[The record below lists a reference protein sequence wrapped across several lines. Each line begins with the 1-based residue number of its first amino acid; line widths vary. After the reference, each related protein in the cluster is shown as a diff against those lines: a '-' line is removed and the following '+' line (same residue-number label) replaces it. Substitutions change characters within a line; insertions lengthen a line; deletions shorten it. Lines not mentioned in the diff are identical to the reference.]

1 MANDPLSTDD
11 HEKRLKAHAFDSVAS
26 SDIAPSNPQ
35 VADNNASKCNDQDS
49 EMVVGKRI
57 DESVVSEGV
66 VRSEGSDRYR
76 TAIAYLNSPLR
87 SLRGI
92 AMDLLDLTLPPK
104 CVACQK
110 LLSTSDAL
118 ICQHCYSQLGLIHH
132 GCLRCGAPL
141 PAVVP
146 ETDGCLRC
154 HGRKWS
160 FSRAVALG
168 PYSGLLQQL
177 VIGMKQPYH
186 ETTTMYFGKLLAER
200 VRACGVSEEID
211 LVMPV
216 PSHWLRRLTRKIS
229 TAEVLAESIA
239 LTLKLPWSK
248 KYAWRSRATRKQGT
262 LRASERGE
270 NVKAAFRAKLPK
282 KWIGASILLV
292 DDVLTSGATASEVA
306 KSLLEAGAGDVI
318 VASVARALGE
328 HKMNLSVDRTSR

>member
-1 MANDPLSTDD
+1 MANEPPATDD
-11 HEKRLKAHAFDSVAS
+11 QEKNLKAQAFGSLAS
-26 SDIAPSNPQ
+26 SDTASLNPLPT
-35 VADNNASKCNDQDS
+35 NNASNCMDENS
-49 EMVVGKRI
+49 GLVLGKLI
-57 DESVVSEGV
+57 DESVTPKEEVLSED
-66 VRSEGSDRYR
+66 SHRYQTARAYFNLPIR
-76 TAIAYLNSPLR
+76 T
-87 SLRGI
+87 LRGI
-92 AMDLLDLTLPPK
+92 AIDLLDLTLPPK

-141 PAVVP
+141 PTVVP
-146 ETDGCLRC
+146 ETEGCLRC
-154 HGRKWS
+154 QGRKWS

-177 VIGMKQPYH
+177 VIGMKRPYH

-200 VRACGVSEEID
+200 VRACGVSKEID

-216 PSHWLRRLTRKIS
+216 PSHWLRRLTRRIS

-282 KWIGASILLV
+282 RWEGGSILLV

-306 KSLLEAGAGDVI
+306 KSLREAGAGDVI

-328 HKMNLSVDRTSR
+328 HKMNLATGETNR

>member
-1 MANDPLSTDD
+1 MANDPRSTDD
-11 HEKRLKAHAFDSVAS
+11 QEKSWKAEAS
-26 SDIAPSNPQ
+26 SPLVSSEIDPLHPLLVGNNDSNCSSENSRSLTDEPINQ
-35 VADNNASKCNDQDS
+35 AVITGEVLRTEDS
-49 EMVVGKRI
+49 
-57 DESVVSEGV
+57 DC
-66 VRSEGSDRYR
+66 YR
-76 TAIAYLNSPLR
+76 ATRAYFSLPLR
-87 SLRGI
+87 MLRGI
-92 AMDLLDLTLPPK
+92 AIDLLDLTLPPK
-104 CVACQK
+104 CVACQNQ
-110 LLSTSDAL
+110 LPTSDAL

-146 ETDGCLRC
+146 ETAGCLRC
-154 HGRKWS
+154 HGRRWS

-200 VRACGVSEEID
+200 VRECGLSEEID

-282 KWIGASILLV
+282 RWQGASILLV

-328 HKMNLSVDRTSR
+328 HKMSLSAGESNR

>member
-1 MANDPLSTDD
+1 
-11 HEKRLKAHAFDSVAS
+11 
-26 SDIAPSNPQ
+26 
-35 VADNNASKCNDQDS
+35 
-49 EMVVGKRI
+49 
-57 DESVVSEGV
+57 
-66 VRSEGSDRYR
+66 
-76 TAIAYLNSPLR
+76 
-87 SLRGI
+87 
-92 AMDLLDLTLPPK
+92 MDLLDLTLPPK

-160 FSRAVALG
+160 FQRAVALG

-211 LVMPV
+211 LVIPV

-239 LTLKLPWSK
+239 LTLQLPWSK
-248 KYAWRSRATRKQGT
+248 KYVWRSRATRKQGT

-282 KWIGASILLV
+282 RWEGASILLV
-292 DDVLTSGATASEVA
+292 DDVLTSGATASEAA
-306 KSLLEAGAGDVI
+306 KSLLDAGAGEVV

-328 HKMNLSVDRTSR
+328 HKMNPSAGEMNR